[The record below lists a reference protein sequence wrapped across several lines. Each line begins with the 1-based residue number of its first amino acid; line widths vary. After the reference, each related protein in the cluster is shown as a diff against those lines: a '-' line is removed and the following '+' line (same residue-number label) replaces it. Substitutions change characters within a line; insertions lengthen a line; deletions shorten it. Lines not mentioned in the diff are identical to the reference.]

1 MREAFDRVA
10 EGVLAAL
17 MAAMCVI
24 VFVGVIF
31 RYVLLEPISWTEEVG
46 RFCLVWV
53 SFIGTYLAHRRSQHI
68 GVTVLVDGLTPARQ
82 KYVRIVVSALLAVF
96 MMMLMVQ
103 GTAYTTAF
111 ARYYSPILELPLG
124 IVYAA
129 LPVTATLMLIAILLD
144 LGKELRRSPDAGEK
158 P

>member
-17 MAAMCVI
+17 MAAMCVL
-24 VFVGVIF
+24 VFVGVVF

-129 LPVTATLMLIAILLD
+129 LPVAATLMLIAILLD

>member
-17 MAAMCVI
+17 MAAMCVL
-24 VFVGVIF
+24 VFVGVFF

-68 GVTVLVDGLTPARQ
+68 AVTVLVDHLAPARQ
-82 KYVRIVVSALLAVF
+82 RHVRIAVSALLAAF
-96 MMMLMVQ
+96 MVMLMVQ

-111 ARYYSPILELPLG
+111 VSYYSPILELPLG
-124 IVYAA
+124 MVYAA
-129 LPVTATLMLIAILLD
+129 LPVAATLILIAIVLD
-144 LGKELRRSPDAGEK
+144 IGKELRPNRDPGER

>member
-1 MREAFDRVA
+1 MREAVDRVA
-10 EGVLAAL
+10 EGLLAAL
-17 MAAMCVI
+17 MAVMCVL
-24 VFVGVIF
+24 VFVGVTF
-31 RYVLLEPISWTEEVG
+31 RYVLLDPISWTEEVG

-68 GVTVLVDGLTPARQ
+68 AVTVLVDRLAPARQ
-82 KYVRIVVSALLAVF
+82 RHVRIVVSALLAVF

-129 LPVTATLMLIAILLD
+129 LPVAATLMLIAILLD

>member
-1 MREAFDRVA
+1 MREAFDRFA

-103 GTAYTTAF
+103 GTAYTTSF

-129 LPVTATLMLIAILLD
+129 LPVAATLMLIAILLD

>member
-17 MAAMCVI
+17 MAAMCVL
-24 VFVGVIF
+24 VFVGVVF
-31 RYVLLEPISWTEEVG
+31 RYVLLDPISWTEEVG

-68 GVTVLVDGLTPARQ
+68 AVTVLVDGLTPARQ
-82 KYVRIVVSALLAVF
+82 RQVRLVVSVLLAVF
-96 MMMLMVQ
+96 MVMLMVQ

-129 LPVTATLMLIAILLD
+129 LPVAATMMLVAILLD
-144 LGKELRRSPDAGEK
+144 VGKELRRSPDAAEG

>member
-1 MREAFDRVA
+1 MREAFDRFA

-24 VFVGVIF
+24 VFVGVTF

-46 RFCLVWV
+46 RFFLVWV

-129 LPVTATLMLIAILLD
+129 LPVAATLMLIAILLD

>member
-1 MREAFDRVA
+1 MREAFDRIA

-17 MAAMCVI
+17 MAAMCVL

-53 SFIGTYLAHRRSQHI
+53 SFIGTYLAHRRCQHI
-68 GVTVLVDGLTPARQ
+68 AVTALVDRLSPARQ
-82 KYVRIVVSALLAVF
+82 KHVRILVSALLAGF
-96 MMMLMVQ
+96 MVMLMVQ
-103 GTAYTTAF
+103 GTAYATAF
-111 ARYYSPILELPLG
+111 ARYNSPILELPLG

-129 LPVTATLMLIAILLD
+129 LPVAATLMLIAILLD
-144 LGKELRRSPDAGEK
+144 VGKELRRNCDASEMS
-158 P
+158 

>member
-1 MREAFDRVA
+1 MREAFDRFA

-129 LPVTATLMLIAILLD
+129 LPVAATLMLIAILLD

>member
-129 LPVTATLMLIAILLD
+129 LPVAATLMLIAILLD